1 VSLELSGYLLSMQT
15 IRKPLVASCR
25 VTEVRYRD
33 GPWSRSMTLILSVLT
48 EVEALFAGI
57 DTLLW
62 YKEMEQ
68 TW

>member
-1 VSLELSGYLLSMQT
+1 
-15 IRKPLVASCR
+15 
-25 VTEVRYRD
+25 
-33 GPWSRSMTLILSVLT
+33 MTLILSVLT